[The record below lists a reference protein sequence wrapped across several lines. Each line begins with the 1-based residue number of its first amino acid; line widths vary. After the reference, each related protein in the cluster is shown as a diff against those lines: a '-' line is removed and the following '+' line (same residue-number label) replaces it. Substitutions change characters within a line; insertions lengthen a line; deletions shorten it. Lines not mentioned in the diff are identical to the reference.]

1 MIVNYLKIYEQLGY
15 LFYALASADK
25 HLRIKEYEIL
35 KKDIE
40 REWIPLESSTD
51 EFGTD
56 AANYIYFTYDS
67 LVEQDLS
74 PIEAFNSFRD
84 YFELHAGAF
93 DEVVRRKIKTTAE
106 HMAKAV
112 GNNKTEAYIIKEL
125 KRLLQTKPALRAEH
139 GNH

>member
-25 HLRIKEYEIL
+25 HLRKKEYEIL

-40 REWIPLESSTD
+40 REWIPFENSTD

-67 LVEQDLS
+67 LLEQDLS
-74 PIEAFNSFRD
+74 PMDAFDSFKTYFIE
-84 YFELHAGAF
+84 HKGAF
-93 DEVVRRKIKTTAE
+93 DDTVRKKIETTAE

-112 GNNKTEAYIIKEL
+112 GNNKTEAYMIKEL
-125 KRLLQTKPALRAEH
+125 KKLLQPKSA
-139 GNH
+139 